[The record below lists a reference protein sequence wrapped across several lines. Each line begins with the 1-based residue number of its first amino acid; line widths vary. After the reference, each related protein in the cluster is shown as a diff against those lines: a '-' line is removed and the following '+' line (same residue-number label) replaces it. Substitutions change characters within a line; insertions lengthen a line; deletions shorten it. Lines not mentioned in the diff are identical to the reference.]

1 MIEQRNTLAA
11 AALLMGLLSGGPAL
25 AQAFGPGPAGTPVGS
40 SMSGL
45 RIGPQKARRPH
56 GIPNADPFGDEAEE
70 RAFGRD
76 YDDSYLRPR
85 IGRSRDPVSNEE
97 RATEGRSDLNDVNAG
112 AFATEGPD
120 AIGASPVTR
129 PSLRGGSRGGR
140 ARIVLP
146 PGKR

>member
-1 MIEQRNTLAA
+1 MAA
-11 AALLMGLLSGGPAL
+11 AATLLLLLGGGGGLAF

-45 RIGPQKARRPH
+45 RIGPQKAQRPH
-56 GIPNADPFGDEAEE
+56 GVPNADPFGDEAEE

-85 IGRSRDPVSNEE
+85 IGGSRDPVSNEE
-97 RATEGRSDLNDVNAG
+97 RATEGRSDLNGVNAG
-112 AFATEGPD
+112 AFATEGPN
-120 AIGASPVTR
+120 AVGASPVTR
-129 PSLRGGSRGGR
+129 PSLGGRGGR

-146 PGKR
+146 KGAR

>member
-1 MIEQRNTLAA
+1 MTTRRHAFAL
-11 AALLMGLLSGGPAL
+11 AALLAVCQPAFS
-25 AQAFGPGPAGTPVGS
+25 QPFEPGPAGTPVGS

-45 RIGPQKARRPH
+45 RIGPHKAPRQH

-85 IGRSRDPVSNEE
+85 IGRAGDAVSNEE
-97 RATEGRSDLNDVNAG
+97 RATEGRSDLNEVNAG
-112 AFATEGPD
+112 AFARDGQT
-120 AIGASPVTR
+120 AIGQSQVTR
-129 PSLRGGSRGGR
+129 PSLRGRGGR

-146 PGKR
+146 QRAR